1 MPARMQSWGKLEAAA
16 RRTGHTRIVG
26 VDEVGRG
33 PLAGPVVA
41 CAILLPHNCHEIK
54 GVGDS
59 KSVPAAERERL
70 ATVIRRR
77 AIAIGIGA
85 ASVCEIDRVNIY
97 QATALAMRRAIARIP
112 APHDLLLVDGSPFAA
127 LGLPHRNVVKG
138 DACCLSI
145 ACASII
151 AKVTRDRLLCAL
163 NQRYPA
169 YGWQTNAGYGTPEH
183 LAALTEHG
191 ATPHHR
197 RSFRPLRIDA
207 PDLFTSM
214 EQLA

>member
-1 MPARMQSWGKLEAAA
+1 MPARMQSWGMVERAA
-16 RRTGHTRIVG
+16 RKIGHARIVG

-41 CAILLPHNCHEIK
+41 CAILLPHNCREIK

-59 KSVPAAERERL
+59 KSLPREERERL
-70 ATVIRRR
+70 ALVIRRR

-85 ASVCEIDRVNIY
+85 ASVSEIDRVNIY
-97 QATALAMRRAIARIP
+97 QATAIAMRRAIARIP

-127 LGLPHRNVVKG
+127 LGLPHQNVVKG
-138 DACCLSI
+138 DCCCLSI
-145 ACASII
+145 ACASIV

-163 NQRYPA
+163 NRRYPA
-169 YGWQTNAGYGTPEH
+169 YGWHSNAGYGTPEH
-183 LAALTEHG
+183 LEALTTHG

-197 RSFRPLRIDA
+197 RSFRPLRIES
-207 PDLFTSM
+207 DLFTPI